1 MRLFVA
7 LDIPQDVRARISAF
21 AVRIRPLCP
30 GARWAR
36 VEGLHVTLKF
46 IGEVPDAKLPEIFKA
61 LAAVHG
67 SPFEVKFE
75 NVGFFPSPKS
85 PRVFWIGVHAG
96 AALPQLA
103 ESVSGAVETAGIARE
118 DKTYSPHLTLARAGF
133 KKGLDQNLKALA
145 SLLTN
150 ETEVFGTMS
159 ANEFFLYR
167 SQLGRGGSTY
177 TKLERFGLE

>member
-21 AVRIRPLCP
+21 AERARPLCP

-46 IGEVPDAKLPEIFKA
+46 IGEVPDAKVSEITGALSALKA
-61 LAAVHG
+61 G
-67 SPFEVKFE
+67 PFDVKFE

-96 AALPQLA
+96 DALPQLA
-103 ESVSGAVETAGIARE
+103 AAVSESLFTIGIPRE
-118 DKTYSPHLTLARAGF
+118 EKTYSPHLTLARAGSGR
-133 KKGLDQNLKALA
+133 GLNQNLKALT

-150 ETEVFGTMS
+150 EAEAFGTMT
-159 ANEFFLYR
+159 AHEFFLYR